1 MLLSPGGR
9 IWTSPAT
16 IANVMKR
23 VVVVAAVGVVVVG
36 GLTAAGKWRDGR
48 VAECGKRS
56 AGLATVDLLKSSP
69 DGFRGDAPTSECD
82 EDRVVAYASRQF
94 MVVGGPGVDQL
105 AGRVAATVDQ
115 SAVTA
120 FYRRLLESSQWQIS
134 TRKPAP
140 GPNAATL
147 CATKR
152 LDFGQAH
159 VTLAFPATG
168 MYEVAV
174 SDSADAGARCV

>member
-1 MLLSPGGR
+1 M
-9 IWTSPAT
+9 
-16 IANVMKR
+16 VKR
-23 VVVVAAVGVVVVG
+23 VVIVAAVGLVVVG
-36 GLTAAGKWRDGR
+36 GLTAAGKWQDERI
-48 VAECGKRS
+48 AECGERS
-56 AGLATVDLLKSSP
+56 ASLATVDLLKSSP
-69 DGFRGDAPTSECD
+69 DGFRGDVPTAECD

-94 MVVGGPGVDQL
+94 TVVGGPGVDQL
-105 AGRVAATVDQ
+105 AGRVATPVDQ

-120 FYRRLLESSQWQIS
+120 FYRRLLESAQWQIS
-134 TRKPAP
+134 TRQPAP

-152 LDFGQAH
+152 LDFGKAH
-159 VTLAFPATG
+159 VTLSFPTTG